1 MLCKICKEHHLKLE
15 LKLNKRIK
23 NENLFGINIK
33 VYERCLY
40 KCKCGHFY
48 NFHKHSKFLD
58 SIYKKKYS
66 KESHNNLENKFKFI
80 KSLKKKSSNFHRV
93 EFLKKKI
100 DNKCSILD
108 IGSGFGIFPHEM
120 KKSKFNILASET
132 NKEMISFMKKK
143 KIKCF
148 YFNILNK
155 KFNLNKKFDVIT
167 FNKVLEHLKLNNI
180 KEVLK
185 KSKLLLKNKGIIYI
199 ELPSSTAK
207 KINLYRQE
215 FYFEHYNIFSIRS
228 FRLLIKS
235 IGFKIIYIKDIIEVN
250 KKYTIRAIIC
260 PVK

>member
-1 MLCKICKEHHLKLE
+1 MLSKV
-15 LKLNKRIK
+15 N
-23 NENLFGINIK
+23 FG
-33 VYERCLY
+33 L
-40 KCKCGHFY
+40 
-48 NFHKHSKFLD
+48 
-58 SIYKKKYS
+58 
-66 KESHNNLENKFKFI
+66 
-80 KSLKKKSSNFHRV
+80 
-93 EFLKKKI
+93 
-100 DNKCSILD
+100 
-108 IGSGFGIFPHEM
+108 
-120 KKSKFNILASET
+120 
-132 NKEMISFMKKK
+132 
-143 KIKCF
+143 
-148 YFNILNK
+148 
-155 KFNLNKKFDVIT
+155 KFDVIT

-235 IGFKIIYIKDIIEVN
+235 IGFKIIYIKDIIEVS

>member
-1 MLCKICKEHHLKLE
+1 
-15 LKLNKRIK
+15 
-23 NENLFGINIK
+23 
-33 VYERCLY
+33 
-40 KCKCGHFY
+40 
-48 NFHKHSKFLD
+48 
-58 SIYKKKYS
+58 
-66 KESHNNLENKFKFI
+66 
-80 KSLKKKSSNFHRV
+80 
-93 EFLKKKI
+93 
-100 DNKCSILD
+100 
-108 IGSGFGIFPHEM
+108 M

-235 IGFKIIYIKDIIEVN
+235 IGFNCLVQFSH
-250 KKYTIRAIIC
+250 
-260 PVK
+260 